1 MAAAAIPFCRFLCS
15 DRLASIFKALTEEA
29 MNRRKFLGQSAIA
42 AGVAAGLTKTTFGQ
56 TNTPVVETT
65 YGKIRGRVI
74 QKVNAFQ
81 GVPYGGPTSGANR
94 FMPATKPKSWTS
106 VLDTVEWGPEAPQ
119 GPHTEI
125 PEVAATIPQTGIS
138 EDCLR
143 LNVWT
148 TTLNRN
154 AKRPV
159 MVWLHGGGFTSGS
172 GSYTIYNGANMA
184 RQHDV
189 VTLSINHRLNSFGF
203 LYLTEIGGAQFANA
217 SNAGILDVVTALEW
231 VRDNIEKF
239 GGDPKNV
246 TIMGQSGGAG
256 QVSTLMATPSA
267 RGLFHRA
274 IVKSGANLAGITK
287 ADATKTAQTLMTK
300 LGVKTAEELQ
310 RVPMDALVQATLNT
324 QGLALGPVV
333 DGKTLPGG
341 PFDPSA
347 PEISSDIPVL
357 IGSTEYE
364 ITFFPAT
371 KYDALD
377 DAALHASFKQT
388 TRAAVDADVDKLI
401 TTYKKGRPGLTNLDY
416 SLILASDNFR
426 GRVITE
432 AERKSVQ
439 KAPVYLYYFTWQSPV
454 HNKQLKSF
462 HTLEIPFVLANVD
475 EGKTMTGTEQNR
487 YALQDRMSTAWAAF
501 ASTGN
506 PNHKGLPNWPAF
518 ETKTRPTMVFDN
530 TCKVVNDP
538 AGAERV
544 ALESLKR
551 A

>member
-1 MAAAAIPFCRFLCS
+1 
-15 DRLASIFKALTEEA
+15 
-29 MNRRKFLGQSAIA
+29 MNRRKFLGQTAIA
-42 AGVAAGLTKTTFGQ
+42 AGVATGIASRTFAQ
-56 TNTPVVETT
+56 SSTPVVETT

-74 QKVNAFQ
+74 NKVNAFQ
-81 GVPYGGPTSGANR
+81 GIPYGGPTSGANR
-94 FMPATKPKSWTS
+94 FMPATKPKAWTS
-106 VLDTVEWGPEAPQ
+106 VLDTVEWGLEAPQ

-125 PEVAATIPQTGIS
+125 PEVAATIPPQGIT

-148 TTLNRN
+148 TTLNSN

-159 MVWLHGGGFTSGS
+159 MVWLHGGGFASGS

-189 VTLSINHRLNSFGF
+189 VMLTINHRLNSFGF
-203 LYLTEIGGAQFANA
+203 LYLPEIGA

-256 QVSTLMATPSA
+256 KVSTLMAMPSA

-274 IVKSGANLAGITK
+274 IIQSGANLAGITK
-287 ADATKTAQTLMTK
+287 ADATKNAQALMTK
-300 LGVKTAEELQ
+300 LGVKSAEELQ

-324 QGLALGPVV
+324 QGLTWGPVV
-333 DGKTLPGG
+333 DERTLPRA
-341 PFDPSA
+341 PFEPTA
-347 PEISSDIPVL
+347 PEFSADIPVL
-357 IGSTEYE
+357 IGTTEYE
-364 ITFFPAT
+364 ITFFPNT

-377 DAALHASFKQT
+377 DAALHAAFKQT
-388 TRAAVDADVDKLI
+388 TRAVADTDVDKLI
-401 TTYKKGRPGLTNLDY
+401 ATYKKGRPGLTNLDY

-426 GRVITE
+426 GRVVTQ
-432 AERKSVQ
+432 AERKAAQ
-439 KAPVYLYYFTWQSPV
+439 KAPVYFYYFTWQSPV
-454 HNKQLKSF
+454 RNKLLKSF
-462 HTLEIPFVLANVD
+462 HTVEIPFVLANVD
-475 EGKTMTGTEQNR
+475 EGKTMVGTEQNR
-487 YALQDRMSTAWAAF
+487 YPLQDRMSTAWAAF
-501 ASTGN
+501 ARSGN
-506 PNHKGLPNWPAF
+506 PNHKGLPNWPKF
-518 ETKTRPTMVFDN
+518 DTKTRPTMVFDN

-538 AGAERV
+538 AGAERL
-544 ALESLKR
+544 ALESIRR

>member
-1 MAAAAIPFCRFLCS
+1 M
-15 DRLASIFKALTEEA
+15 D
-29 MNRRKFLGQSAIA
+29 RRKFLGQTAIA
-42 AGVAAGLTKTTFGQ
+42 AGVAAGLAQ
-56 TNTPVVETT
+56 TAFSQSSTPVVETT

-74 QKVNAFQ
+74 NKVNAFQ
-81 GVPYGGPTSGANR
+81 GIPYGGSTSGANR
-94 FMPATKPKSWTS
+94 FMPATKPKAWTS
-106 VLDTVEWGPEAPQ
+106 ILDTVEWGPEAPQ

-125 PEVAATIPQTGIS
+125 PEVAATIPPTGIS

-148 TTLNRN
+148 TTLSRT

-159 MVWLHGGGFTSGS
+159 MVWLHGGGFASGS

-189 VTLSINHRLNSFGF
+189 VMLTINHRLNSFGF
-203 LYLTEIGGAQFANA
+203 LYLPEIGA

-256 QVSTLMATPSA
+256 KVSTLMAMPSA
-267 RGLFHRA
+267 KGLFHRA
-274 IVKSGANLAGITK
+274 IVQSGANLAGITP
-287 ADATKTAQTLMTK
+287 ADATKNAQAVMSK
-300 LGVKTAEELQ
+300 LGVKTPADLQ
-310 RVPMDALVQATLNT
+310 KVPMDALVQATLTT
-324 QGLALGPVV
+324 QGVAWGPVV

-341 PFDPSA
+341 PFDPTA
-347 PEISSDIPVL
+347 PEISADIPVL
-357 IGSTEYE
+357 IGTTEYE
-364 ITFFPAT
+364 ITFFPNT

-377 DAALHASFKQT
+377 DAALRAAFKQT
-388 TRAAVDADVDKLI
+388 TRAASDADVEKLVA
-401 TTYKKGRPGLTNLDY
+401 TYKKGRPGLSNLDY

-426 GRVITE
+426 GRVITQ
-432 AERKSVQ
+432 AERKAAQ

-454 HNKQLKSF
+454 RNRQLKSF
-462 HTLEIPFVLANVD
+462 HTVEIPFVLANVD

-501 ASTGN
+501 ARTGN

-518 ETKTRPTMVFDN
+518 ETKARPTMVFDN
-530 TCKVVNDP
+530 TCKLVNDP
-538 AGAERV
+538 AGAERL
-544 ALESLKR
+544 ALESIRR